1 MNPADRTVPGCDIYT
16 EEDLRGFAEG
26 FLPEAQRLA
35 LAEHLPDCPACEAA
49 VGRLMLETPV
59 GGLVAVAI
67 PAADQPAFVAFRS
80 RLQPPSAPEAQIE
93 IGGRVGHL
101 EVVRK
106 LGQGGSSNV
115 YKCLDQR
122 MGRHVAVKFLNPRL
136 FDDSHLARLE
146 REARALAMLDHPWI
160 VKAFE
165 IQPFHFPPY
174 IVMELAPGGPS
185 SRLIDRGPLPPRV
198 AARLV
203 AGVARALEH
212 AHGQNIIH
220 RDIKPSNL
228 LMSKELDFSH
238 PVPDELTLK
247 ISDFGLARPLGG
259 DSQLTSTGN
268 ILGTPAYM
276 APEQAGG
283 KQERVDP
290 ASDIFSLGV
299 VLYEFL
305 IGRPPLLADN
315 AVQTLRL
322 ITEVEPI
329 PPRMVQPGIPR
340 DLDTICMKCMR
351 KEPGERYATA
361 GDLACDLERF
371 LAGRP
376 IVARP
381 ISPAGQVFRL
391 CKRNPALAA
400 AIGSIILLL
409 ATLVGMAV
417 NFTITQNELLRQAE
431 ESAVRSRQAEIEAG
445 LEADSSRNIMF
456 NGVRNL
462 TRVTDELGRL
472 PENKD
477 AMLVALKAK
486 EMNRQTIDS
495 YLKYR
500 IFQKEIVG
508 DRIDLCFRDALS
520 LLDLGFVD
528 QSIVLLEKLIA
539 TATRSR
545 PGQPDHARLVSAG
558 NRSVS
563 VLAKM
568 KLKEQKGDEAQ
579 AILMAGFKLFKLE
592 NLKPFPTEMQMIER
606 RVLLETLQNVLK
618 HQTPNEIAEQ
628 INAELQLI
636 QKQILQAS
644 VLQKK

>member
-1 MNPADRTVPGCDIYT
+1 
-16 EEDLRGFAEG
+16 
-26 FLPEAQRLA
+26 
-35 LAEHLPDCPACEAA
+35 
-49 VGRLMLETPV
+49 
-59 GGLVAVAI
+59 
-67 PAADQPAFVAFRS
+67 
-80 RLQPPSAPEAQIE
+80 
-93 IGGRVGHL
+93 
-101 EVVRK
+101 
-106 LGQGGSSNV
+106 
-115 YKCLDQR
+115 
-122 MGRHVAVKFLNPRL
+122 
-136 FDDSHLARLE
+136 
-146 REARALAMLDHPWI
+146 
-160 VKAFE
+160 
-165 IQPFHFPPY
+165 
-174 IVMELAPGGPS
+174 
-185 SRLIDRGPLPPRV
+185 
-198 AARLV
+198 
-203 AGVARALEH
+203 
-212 AHGQNIIH
+212 
-220 RDIKPSNL
+220 
-228 LMSKELDFSH
+228 
-238 PVPDELTLK
+238 
-247 ISDFGLARPLGG
+247 
-259 DSQLTSTGN
+259 
-268 ILGTPAYM
+268 
-276 APEQAGG
+276 
-283 KQERVDP
+283 
-290 ASDIFSLGV
+290 
-299 VLYEFL
+299 
-305 IGRPPLLADN
+305 
-315 AVQTLRL
+315 
-322 ITEVEPI
+322 
-329 PPRMVQPGIPR
+329 
-340 DLDTICMKCMR
+340 MKCMR